1 MSTKPFSLKEIF
13 AAFAVPA
20 AMRHSTPRHDFQVCD
35 LIRPL
40 ST

>member
-1 MSTKPFSLKEIF
+1 MKPFSLKEIY

-20 AMRHSTPRHDFQVCD
+20 VIRHSTPRHDFQVCD